1 MNLNS
6 IQNRYWSI
14 YPCVALTGEGIG
26 EGIQNLVET
35 ISKKNKK

>member
-14 YPCVALTGEGIG
+14 YPCVATKGEGVA
-26 EGIQNLVET
+26 EGIQNLIE
-35 ISKKNKK
+35 IMSKKNKK